1 MSKVSAK
8 NTMKTLILML
18 YLAFANHVVNKIPLN
33 SVRGLFYRYL
43 YRIKMGRGS
52 VIHMGAFIEKP
63 RWITIGDHTLI
74 NPNCILDGRNRLTIG
89 NNVDIAMQVAIFT
102 LGHDIRS
109 EDYAPEGAPVT
120 IEDRVAIFSR
130 ATILPGVH
138 IGEGAVIGA
147 GSVVTRDVEAY
158 TIVAGN
164 PAKKIGER
172 PHELSYTL
180 DVARYFH

>member
-8 NTMKTLILML
+8 VKSKTLILML

-33 SVRGLFYRYL
+33 SVRGFFYRVL
-43 YRIKMGRGS
+43 YRITLGRGS
-52 VIHMGAFIEKP
+52 IIHMGAFIEKP
-63 RWITIGDHTLI
+63 RWIAIGDHTLI
-74 NPNCILDGRNRLTIG
+74 NPNCILDGRSRLTIG

-109 EDYAPEGAPVT
+109 EDYAPKGAPVT
-120 IEDRVAIFSR
+120 IDDRVAIFSR

-147 GSVVTRDVEAY
+147 GSVVTRDVEPY
-158 TIVAGN
+158 TIVVGN
-164 PAKKIGER
+164 PARKIGER
-172 PHELSYTL
+172 PRELSYSL

>member
-1 MSKVSAK
+1 MTKRK
-8 NTMKTLILML
+8 MKTIVLML
-18 YLAFANHVVNKIPLN
+18 YLAFLNHIVSHIPFN

-52 VIHMGAFIEKP
+52 VIHMGAFVEKP
-63 RWITIGDHTLI
+63 RWISIGDHTLI
-74 NPNCILDGRNRLTIG
+74 NPNCILDGRSRLTIG

-102 LGHDIRS
+102 LGHDIRAN
-109 EDYAPEGAPVT
+109 DYAPKGAPVV

-158 TIVAGN
+158 TVVAGN
-164 PAKKIGER
+164 PARKIGER
-172 PHELSYTL
+172 PCELSYTL